1 MFLIVTIITILGF
14 TNYSF
19 YILIIKIFPEG
30 KVFFQEAI
38 SQTKIFTFIYTHSVA
53 QTPVWEFFKIDDQG
67 KMILIETHFHD
78 HGAGLPYAA
87 FGEEVFMSE
96 ENRFK
101 IKNMSREIN
110 LPLYYRVYKD
120 RGNIFIIGKKEF
132 NLSDDIGDSLLEINV
147 LKSNIFS
154 YFSRKYLSKGEGK

>member
-1 MFLIVTIITILGF
+1 
-14 TNYSF
+14 
-19 YILIIKIFPEG
+19 
-30 KVFFQEAI
+30 
-38 SQTKIFTFIYTHSVA
+38 
-53 QTPVWEFFKIDDQG
+53 
-67 KMILIETHFHD
+67 MILIETHFHD